1 MTLFPKSVV
10 GVKNTKED
18 TSLVAFK
25 INNKRNLSSLE
36 LKVNNIPFDN
46 AIIQIFKSEIMIKE
60 IPVSGY
66 KLDTTLNN
74 CSPGKYYLKL
84 IGDLNKDGYWTI
96 GNLKNKVLPEPIID
110 YESLVELKKNWTAN
124 ILWDFKIE
132 K

>member
-60 IPVSGY
+60 IRVNGY

-74 CSPGKYYLKL
+74 
-84 IGDLNKDGYWTI
+84 
-96 GNLKNKVLPEPIID
+96 
-110 YESLVELKKNWTAN
+110 
-124 ILWDFKIE
+124 
-132 K
+132 